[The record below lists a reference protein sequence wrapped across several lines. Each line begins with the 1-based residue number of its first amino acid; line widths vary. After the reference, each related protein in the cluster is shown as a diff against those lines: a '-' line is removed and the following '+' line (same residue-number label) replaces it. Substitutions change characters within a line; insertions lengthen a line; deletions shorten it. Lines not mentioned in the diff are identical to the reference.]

1 MGELT
6 LSEDQDAA
14 LQRVGDWYAGLPP
27 AAIAEFCDDDG
38 HAPYP
43 HTHGHAQHHPVL
55 AVGGLA
61 GTGKTTI
68 ARLLSERLNARIS
81 FGTPTHKAAAVLR
94 RKLDEADAGRV
105 STYHSLV
112 YHPMVSYACGKS
124 GLPVSSDPQHR
135 CGEDDENGGCSC
147 PGRFETCGGC
157 LGGCRVVEKLSFERR
172 AFLGGLRHLI
182 VIDEA
187 SMLTEAQV
195 EDVRSFGVPLL
206 LIGDHGQLPPVKAD
220 MNPWIAAPDALLE
233 RNHRQGE
240 GSGIIDVAH
249 AVRGG
254 WRPTVGRY
262 GDGSTAVISRRESPQ
277 AVISMLQRFDAGP
290 RRAVIVW
297 RNRTR
302 CELNGL
308 LRGRTGDPTPGDR
321 VVCLKGEAMRL
332 MELDARGRPANL
344 HGDTYVH
351 NGELGTVLAA
361 LDVRENTITLVV
373 KLDDP
378 DPERGV
384 TRPIVRTTAMRW
396 QFGEP
401 AALAF
406 NDRRRP
412 RGAHSWDWGYA
423 LTAHKAQGSEWDQVV
438 VVDEGAMD
446 YERWTY
452 TAVTRAKEKLVVVK
466 W

>member
-6 LSEDQDAA
+6 LSEDQDRA
-14 LQRVGDWYAGLPP
+14 LRRVEDWYAAVPP
-27 AAIAEFCDDDG
+27 ASVAEFCDDEG

-43 HTHGHAQHHPVL
+43 HTHGFAHDHPVL

-94 RKLDEADAGRV
+94 RKLGEEDAERV

-112 YHPMVSYACGKS
+112 YYPNPSRMCGKS
-124 GLPVSSDPQHR
+124 GLPVSEDAGHR
-135 CGEDDENGGCSC
+135 CADAGSEGGCAC
-147 PGRFETCGGC
+147 PDRFEPCGGC
-157 LGGCRVVEKLSFERR
+157 NGCRVVEKLTFERR
-172 AFLGGLRHLI
+172 QFLSGTRHLI
-182 VIDEA
+182 VVDEA
-187 SMLTEAQV
+187 SMLTERQV
-195 EDVRSFGVPLL
+195 EDVRSFGVPVL

-220 MNPWIAAPDALLE
+220 MNPWISSPDALLE
-233 RNHRQGE
+233 HNHRQGE

-249 AVRGG
+249 AVRRG
-254 WRPTVGRY
+254 WRPTPGKY
-262 GDGSTAVISRRESPQ
+262 GDGSTVVIDRRTHNEAVV
-277 AVISMLQRFDAGP
+277 AMLQRFEAGP

-297 RNRTR
+297 RNQTR
-302 CELNGL
+302 CLLNNL
-308 LRGRTGDPTPGDR
+308 LRGREGLPVPGDR
-321 VVCLKGEAMRL
+321 VVCLKGDTMRL
-332 MELDARGRPANL
+332 DGR
-344 HGDTYVH
+344 HDSTYVH
-351 NGELGTVLAA
+351 NGELGTVTAVEGVSR
-361 LDVRENTITLVV
+361 DGRTCGIVV

-378 DPERGV
+378 DPENGV
-384 TRPIVRTTAMRW
+384 RRPAVRTRAAVH

-401 AALAF
+401 GALAV

-412 RGAHSWDWGYA
+412 AGRDWHSWDWGYA
-423 LTAHKAQGSEWDQVV
+423 LTAHKAQGSEWDEVI
-438 VVDEGAMD
+438 VVDERAMD

-452 TAVTRAKEKLVVVK
+452 TAVTRAKKRLVVVR